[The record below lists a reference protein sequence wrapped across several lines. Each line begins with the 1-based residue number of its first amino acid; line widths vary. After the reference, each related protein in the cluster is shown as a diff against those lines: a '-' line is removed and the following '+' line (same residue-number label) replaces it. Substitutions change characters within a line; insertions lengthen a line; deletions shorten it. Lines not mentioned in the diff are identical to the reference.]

1 MISISFPTN
10 GSWQLG
16 KFVNTEEDVNG
27 YITLKNQGTYIEI
40 TNNTGQDL
48 SGMPFFIEFIGPDFD
63 ALKWE
68 FTPLSVLD
76 FNVTPSTFLYVTLAD
91 GTTIYTSD
99 GDLSELKDVLFVIA
113 PLGTS
118 THTIEYS
125 TDGSAYNAYTTVPAG
140 LNKLLPVNQDGII
153 GQHIYFIDQYGNI
166 LKFWRVAFDYT
177 HKYTA
182 YIIQLKTVDDVP
194 ILFANGSTIRI
205 YIMTNATSSYAQE
218 IMYPPFLVIHPQ
230 IPGYVAGGQPDSITL
245 YSDEMVITQNY
256 FTGIDTTRRL
266 CMEMAYLNILYGDT
280 SKINPPFGFLRKAH
294 INSLNET
301 YTFFTEFTPG
311 WFTDTEISDITGW
324 EDSDCFIQL
333 GYQDFYGGSDYDLTE
348 FRAYIELDEVAGD
361 IWYGLT
367 LEGKLVGGSS
377 TYKHV
382 FVIPSLNQQ
391 FLSCFTGAFKTSQ
404 GTDDGSLISCSG
416 YAGDLSVD
424 TRSYINGT
432 MRYDTLV
439 STSRFR
445 LYLTSGIK
453 IYRIMQLG
461 FIPDVLN
468 TISEGTYTAKMYNM
482 VRFYD
487 IPRNLTTGGAGY
499 WLSPI
504 IDLGMQPPDFSISWV
519 ADETYGRIDT
529 DNIDPKEI
537 EWRYSIYP
545 PDGMATGT
553 ITDSEGVEHA
563 YWDPET
569 TWDTASEWQK
579 IESSE
584 QLPPYRY
591 AQFRISLLA
600 D

>member
-48 SGMPFFIEFIGPDFD
+48 SGKPFFIEFIGSDFD

-68 FTPLSVLD
+68 LTPLSVLD
-76 FNVTPSTFLYVTLAD
+76 FQARKGIYIVLSD
-91 GTTIYTSD
+91 GSTIYSES
-99 GDLSELKDVLFVIA
+99 GDFDTLTDVLFVIS
-113 PLGTS
+113 PLCETGYTMKYSDGT
-118 THTIEYS
+118 EYV
-125 TDGSAYNAYTTVPAG
+125 DYAAIPAG
-140 LNKLLPVNQDGII
+140 IYKYVAINQDGIV
-153 GQHIYFIDQYGNI
+153 GQHIYFTDQFGNI

-182 YIIQLKTVDDVP
+182 YIVQLSTIDDVP
-194 ILFANGSTIRI
+194 VLFTDGSTIKI
-205 YIMTNATSSYAQE
+205 YVMTNATTSYAQDLT
-218 IMYPPFLVIHPQ
+218 YPLFMAIHPQ
-230 IPGYVAGGQPDSITL
+230 IPGYIAGAHPDTETIYFDNLVVTS
-245 YSDEMVITQNY
+245 NY
-256 FTGIDTTRRL
+256 FTGIDLTPREVMKAQYGYVYWNETTPRQV
-266 CMEMAYLNILYGDT
+266 AW
-280 SKINPPFGFLRKAH
+280 GFL
-294 INSLNET
+294 SLPNNP
-301 YTFFTEFTPG
+301 YIPG
-311 WFTDTEISDITGW
+311 WIIDMQVDDATGW
-324 EDSDCFIQL
+324 NFLDLQTPIITLGKCESSSATGNELAIWAVYLGLNANNLWFNGL
-333 GYQDFYGGSDYDLTE
+333 GYDAEDTLHSCDTKFGISLGQRFIGNFTGYTSISSQSPSDGFLKG
-348 FRAYIELDEVAGD
+348 YIENASNY
-361 IWYGLT
+361 IT
-367 LEGKLVGGSS
+367 SS
-377 TYKHV
+377 NYH
-382 FVIPSLNQQ
+382 
-391 FLSCFTGAFKTSQ
+391 
-404 GTDDGSLISCSG
+404 DLISGSIDNVADIRTFKMC
-416 YAGDLSVD
+416 
-424 TRSYINGT
+424 
-432 MRYDTLV
+432 
-439 STSRFR
+439 
-445 LYLTSGIK
+445 LTSGVK
-453 IYRIMQLG
+453 IYRVISIG
-461 FIPDVLN
+461 FIPEILN
-468 TISEGTYTAKMYNM
+468 LFTDGTDPEKMDKI